1 MAESKEELKRL
12 LMNVKEENEK
22 SGLKVSIQKA
32 KILAS
37 SVLTSR
43 QIEVLPWGEVKAAT
57 SFILGAPKSPQTVT
71 AAMKERCLLL
81 EREPVTKPGSV
92 LKTRSVTL
100 PTKVYIVK
108 VRVFP

>member
-12 LMNVKEENEK
+12 LMNVKEESEK

-43 QIEVLPWGEVKAAT
+43 QIEVLPWGEVKAA